1 MKREITQ
8 SLLATKLAV
17 AMLWPFS
24 AYAAQ
29 LSFGEE
35 LASIPALSLLMTL
48 ILSALMGVTSVLHA
62 MTEEYQTKDKID
74 RVWLFVSSKMFGS
87 ISAGFMMFFGADS
100 LAIPTGY
107 KALAIAGAAFG
118 GTMLIKRFVK
128 HEADKRLGAE

>member
-8 SLLATKLAV
+8 SLVATKLFV

-35 LASIPALSLLMTL
+35 LSTIPVLSLIMTL
-48 ILSALMGVTSVLHA
+48 ILSALMGVTAVLHA
-62 MTEEYQTKDKID
+62 MTEEYKTKDKID

-87 ISAGFMMFFGADS
+87 VSAGFMMFFGADS

-118 GTMLIKRFVK
+118 GTMLIQRFVK
-128 HEADKRLGAE
+128 MQADKRMGAE